1 MHKSESEVAES
12 SPTLCDP
19 MDCSPPGSSVHGIF
33 QARVLE
39 WGAIAFSDYSLRD
52 MLPSHPHGDPV
63 RTALLSAAL
72 QMGSRGLERSA
83 LPGAHSRVVGPELR
97 PKHGSLWP
105 QLSLGNPAASVCPAP
120 QVVGGAALGL
130 LPLWLHQ
137 VSWGEMLTATSS
149 LPCAGARPWKIVR
162 SLEKPDKHTRHIHH
176 VRQRVLSEAPLISQH
191 CPRACPRTHSC
202 IPGRLVLTTIL
213 GSGWCSHS

>member
-1 MHKSESEVAES
+1 
-12 SPTLCDP
+12 

-39 WGAIAFSDYSLRD
+39 WGATAVSDYSLRD

-63 RTALLSAAL
+63 RSTVVSCSL

-83 LPGAHSRVVGPELR
+83 LPGAHSWVVGPELR

-105 QLSLGNPAASVCPAP
+105 QLSLSNPAAPVCPAP

-162 SLEKPDKHTRHIHH
+162 SLEKPDKHTRHVHH
-176 VRQRVLSEAPLISQH
+176 MRHSVIGSTFEQSALSPGLSQDTH
-191 CPRACPRTHSC
+191 FFPRSSGSHHH
-202 IPGRLVLTTIL
+202 PGAAILNSVLTDEETEVQ
-213 GSGWCSHS
+213 GGRY